1 MIAADGKMSIDCN
14 YLDWADGSSWRR
26 VLANVTLHVIPH
38 SHQDPGWLKTY
49 LQLFSD
55 VGFLF

>member
-1 MIAADGKMSIDCN
+1 MSIDCN